1 MTDSPAYR
9 LPLDPKEQPVLDRIL
24 VIRDHLSILKQDRS
38 TYVRSAD
45 VVKYYNQLIEQV
57 EILNQIRETKRDE
70 QNRVDTVLD
79 DCFQLISL
87 FFLTIG
93 RNSEAPAVYS
103 AISTVKRL
111 LDHLK
116 EAGYYSGKDLES
128 IAHNIEQ
135 WRGSIERGREAH
147 SPHLLT
153 LLEARM
159 DVCQEKLQ
167 ELQNSLSRL
176 SPEVIDTYERLVSIL
191 RSLSACN
198 TRSKFPAKEVR
209 EFERQLLDIQA
220 SLNESRDAHEGK
232 TAEQTYAERLAS
244 LSLTEGGISDGPTV
258 VRALLARCLLWL
270 EVIQER
276 HGKIDDRFQENYAK
290 LVKIRNTLEQMNL
303 TQAWSLRE
311 TDLYSFQRQLD
322 RVDEARV

>member
-1 MTDSPAYR
+1 MTAWTQRCAVPLTYAPAASSVSTTSTTDAEISVRRRENHHTHIASTNAPEIDYHCRSVKTMTDSPAYA
-9 LPLDPKEQPVLDRIL
+9 LPLDPQEQPILDRIL
-24 VIRDHLSILKQDRS
+24 TIRDHLSILKQDRS
-38 TYVRSAD
+38 TYVKSQD

-57 EILNQIRETKRDE
+57 ELLNQIRKTKRDE

-128 IAHNIEQ
+128 IAQHIEK
-135 WRGSIERGREAH
+135 WRESIERGKSQH
-147 SPHLLT
+147 SPSILT
-153 LLEARM
+153 LLEARIH
-159 DVCQEKLQ
+159 VCQERLH

-176 SPEVIDTYERLVSIL
+176 TPDVSATYERLVSIL

-198 TRSKFPAKEVR
+198 TRSRVSSR
-209 EFERQLLDIQA
+209 ELQVTSRSANSHAVSCERGQ
-220 SLNESRDAHEGK
+220 
-232 TAEQTYAERLAS
+232 RL
-244 LSLTEGGISDGPTV
+244 
-258 VRALLARCLLWL
+258 
-270 EVIQER
+270 
-276 HGKIDDRFQENYAK
+276 
-290 LVKIRNTLEQMNL
+290 
-303 TQAWSLRE
+303 
-311 TDLYSFQRQLD
+311 
-322 RVDEARV
+322 